1 MLERMNFSFR
11 IVKDLPIK
19 KLHLVLVYKTKE
31 VTGTWKNQNF
41 SKRRNNLTCT
51 YLSYKVVSP

>member
-1 MLERMNFSFR
+1 MNFSFR
-11 IVKDLPIK
+11 IIEDLPIK
-19 KLHLVLVYKTKE
+19 KLHLILVYKTKE